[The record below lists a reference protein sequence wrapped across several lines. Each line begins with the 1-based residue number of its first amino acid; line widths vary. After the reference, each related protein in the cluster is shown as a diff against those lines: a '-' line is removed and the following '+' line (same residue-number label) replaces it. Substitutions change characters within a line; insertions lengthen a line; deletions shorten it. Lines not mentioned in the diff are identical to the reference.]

1 MKQIIL
7 LGAGG
12 HAAVIM
18 DCLKAQ
24 IEHGAAIKIKGLL
37 DDSGKTEWMGYPILG
52 TTDLADQ
59 FNDGQTAFILAIGS
73 NEVRERLAKR
83 YSHLSFYTV
92 IHPSAIIGTD
102 VTIGEGTVVMPR
114 VVMNAN
120 AQVGCHAIINTGV
133 IVEHDFNDGQTA
145 FILAIGSNEVRER
158 LAKRYSHLSFYTVIH
173 PSAIIGTDVT
183 IGEGTVVMPRVVMN
197 ANAQVGCHAIINTG
211 VIVEHD
217 NRIGDYVHLSPNAT
231 LCGTV
236 TVGDLTHIGAGST
249 VIQGVTIGSR
259 SVIGAGATVI
269 SDLGDDVTAVGIPAQ
284 VIKQRK

>member
-24 IEHGAAIKIKGLL
+24 IEHGAPIKIKGLL

-52 TTDLADQ
+52 ATDLADQ
-59 FNDGQTAFILAIGS
+59 FNDGQTAFVLAIGS

-83 YSHLSFYTV
+83 YSHLSFYPV

-120 AQVGCHAIINTGV
+120 V
-133 IVEHDFNDGQTA
+133 
-145 FILAIGSNEVRER
+145 
-158 LAKRYSHLSFYTVIH
+158 
-173 PSAIIGTDVT
+173 
-183 IGEGTVVMPRVVMN
+183 
-197 ANAQVGCHAIINTG
+197 QVGCHAIINTG

>member
-7 LGAGG
+7 FGAGG

-59 FNDGQTAFILAIGS
+59 FNDGQTVFILAIGS

-83 YSHLSFYTV
+83 YSHLSFYPV
-92 IHPSAIIGTD
+92 IHPSAIIGTH

-114 VVMNAN
+114 VV
-120 AQVGCHAIINTGV
+120 I
-133 IVEHDFNDGQTA
+133 
-145 FILAIGSNEVRER
+145 
-158 LAKRYSHLSFYTVIH
+158 
-173 PSAIIGTDVT
+173 
-183 IGEGTVVMPRVVMN
+183 N

-259 SVIGAGATVI
+259 GVIGAGATVI